1 MVFEVRE
8 VPMDD
13 VPREAEWRELTGNS
27 EEFSGGSSWVGS
39 DLVAYPLDFARARKI
54 SIEIDI
60 DEMRRDGNLTLNLRG
75 HGSSPCAP
83 TIFPDGLVELPA
95 R

>member
-1 MVFEVRE
+1 MAKIDRE
-8 VPMDD
+8 FRRICRRQFMGGIRSGRVST
-13 VPREAEWRELTGNS
+13 RLRASAEE
-27 EEFSGGSSWVGS
+27 
-39 DLVAYPLDFARARKI
+39 

-60 DEMRRDGNLTLNLRG
+60 DEMRRDGVLTPGNLTLNLRG